1 MTVTKQ
7 KIIVEKKQGS
17 IEKLTNDEA
26 IHMVEEY
33 GAHNY
38 HPLEV
43 VISKAKGVWVWDIND
58 NKYLDCLSAYSAV
71 NQGHLHP
78 KIVEAVK
85 TQVDRLTL
93 TSRAF
98 HNDRMGQFLKLLCE
112 TTGMEVALPMNTG
125 AEAVET
131 AIKIARRWGY
141 QIKKVQQNKAEIIVC
156 EHNFHG
162 RTTTI
167 VGFSSDE
174 DSYKDF
180 GPFTPGFIKIP
191 YNDIPALEKAITSN
205 TIGFLVEPIQGE
217 AGVIIPAEG
226 YLKQIRE
233 ICTKNKILLMLDEI
247 QTGWGRTCKMFA
259 FHHEN
264 IKPDILMVGKALGGG
279 ILPVSAALSRKDIMN
294 VITPGSHGSTFG
306 GNPLACAVG
315 IAAINVLVEE
325 KLAENAAKLG
335 KYFLDGLKTIK
346 SPIIQEVRGKGL
358 LLAVQIK
365 PEAGNARKYTEALK
379 NKGILAKETHETTIR
394 FAPPLIITKEEID
407 WILGIVKEVF
417 SKSV

>member
-7 KIIVEKKQGS
+7 KIIVEKKHGS
-17 IEKLTNDEA
+17 AEKITNAEA
-26 IHMVEEY
+26 IRLSEEY

-43 VISKAKGVWVWDIND
+43 VLSKAEGVFVWDIEG
-58 NKYLDCLSAYSAV
+58 NKYIDCLSAYSAI
-71 NQGHLHP
+71 NQGHRHP
-78 KIVEAVK
+78 KIVEAAK
-85 TQVDRLTL
+85 AQINTLTL

-98 HNDRMGQFLKLLCE
+98 HNDRMGPFLKLLCE

-141 QIKKVQQNKAEIIVC
+141 EIKKVQPNKAEIIVC

-191 YNDIPALEKAITSN
+191 YNDVQALEKAITPN

-217 AGVIIPAEG
+217 AGVIIPAE
-226 YLKQIRE
+226 
-233 ICTKNKILLMLDEI
+233 
-247 QTGWGRTCKMFA
+247 
-259 FHHEN
+259 
-264 IKPDILMVGKALGGG
+264 
-279 ILPVSAALSRKDIMN
+279 
-294 VITPGSHGSTFG
+294 
-306 GNPLACAVG
+306 
-315 IAAINVLVEE
+315 
-325 KLAENAAKLG
+325 
-335 KYFLDGLKTIK
+335 
-346 SPIIQEVRGKGL
+346 
-358 LLAVQIK
+358 
-365 PEAGNARKYTEALK
+365 
-379 NKGILAKETHETTIR
+379 
-394 FAPPLIITKEEID
+394 
-407 WILGIVKEVF
+407 
-417 SKSV
+417 